1 MARGKQII
9 KIIDKS
15 ISECLAIYLKNCRVK
30 NLSPKT
36 ISTYE
41 QMCNYFID
49 WYGADESIRKITSE
63 VIEDYIIFLQDKNTS
78 QVYVGTKMR
87 QLRAFL
93 YFCMERDYLAKF
105 KITLPKADEVIKE
118 PYTEKELEKLLKKP
132 ESGRWTEW
140 RNWAMVNY
148 FVATGNRLST
158 AVNVKISDLDFDNSL
173 IKLNV
178 LKNRRQQ
185 FVPMSS
191 GLKKVLQTY
200 LSLWDYRNTD
210 YLFPEYEGGQFT
222 PQGAY
227 CALKQYNIER
237 GVTKTSVHL
246 YRHTYAKNYITA
258 GGDCTYL
265 QRLLGH
271 STLAMTN
278 HYINLY
284 ATDLQKNYDKFNPL
298 DNILRSDNK

>member
-1 MARGKQII
+1 
-9 KIIDKS
+9 
-15 ISECLAIYLKNCRVK
+15 
-30 NLSPKT
+30 
-36 ISTYE
+36 
-41 QMCNYFID
+41 
-49 WYGADESIRKITSE
+49 
-63 VIEDYIIFLQDKNTS
+63 
-78 QVYVGTKMR
+78 
-87 QLRAFL
+87 
-93 YFCMERDYLAKF
+93 
-105 KITLPKADEVIKE
+105 
-118 PYTEKELEKLLKKP
+118 
-132 ESGRWTEW
+132 
-140 RNWAMVNY
+140 MVNY

-158 AVNVKISDLDFDNSL
+158 AVNVKIKDLDFDNNL

-185 FVPMSS
+185 LIPMSS

-200 LSLWDYRNTD
+200 LSLWDYSD
-210 YLFPEYEGGQFT
+210 VEYLFPEYEGGQFST
-222 PQGAY
+222 QGAY
-227 CALKQYNIER
+227 CSLKQYNIER

-246 YRHTYAKNYITA
+246 YRHTYAKNYIVA

-298 DNILRSDNK
+298 DNIRACESFSVN

>member
-1 MARGKQII
+1 MATRGKQII
-9 KIIDKS
+9 KLIDKS
-15 ISECLAIYLKNCRVK
+15 ISECLEIYIKSCRVK
-30 NLSPKT
+30 NLSPRT
-36 ISTYE
+36 ISTYK

-49 WYGADESIRKITSE
+49 WYGADESIRKVNAD
-63 VIEDYIIFLQDKNTS
+63 VIDDYIIFLQDQKTS
-78 QVYVGTKMR
+78 QVYIATKMR

-93 YFCMERDYLAKF
+93 YFCMEREYLPRF
-105 KITLPKADEVIKE
+105 KIILPKVDEVIKE
-118 PYTEKELEKLLKKP
+118 PYTAKELEKLLKKP

-158 AVNVKISDLDFDNSL
+158 VVNIRITDLDFENSL

-185 FVPMSS
+185 YIPMSS
-191 GLKKVLQTY
+191 GLRKVLQTY
-200 LSLWDYRNTD
+200 LSLWEHTDKD

-222 PQGAY
+222 KQGAY
-227 CALKQYNIER
+227 CALKQYNLDR

-284 ATDLQKNYDKFNPL
+284 ATDLQRNYDKFNPL
-298 DNILRSDNK
+298 DNMLKAQK